1 MVEDLN
7 FHKVKK
13 LFFVIIFFIFFSTN
27 LFAQNL
33 KFKKLV
39 VLNDPWGSS
48 FLNNQKL
55 IITEKSGKIKI
66 IDILQKK
73 AVEVDHNLNFLEHGQ
88 GGLLDILYKEVSKE
102 SSLYGAKNLFK
113 NSFDEFSAINLEDN
127 ISEFDLESINR
138 SMRVSIASDE
148 EEMNKHLSFLA
159 NVGSVSPYVGLLG
172 TVWGI
177 MTSFQGLSDAT
188 QATIN
193 AVAPGI
199 SEALIATGMG
209 LFAAIPAVV
218 AFNKFTS
225 ESERISQSTLIFAEE
240 LASIF
245 YKKSINK
252 K

>member
-1 MVEDLN
+1 MDDISVLNLFLDAGLVVKIVMLLLFIASIISWIVIVERLN
-7 FHKVKK
+7 F
-13 LFFVIIFFIFFSTN
+13 FR
-27 LFAQNL
+27 
-33 KFKKLV
+33 
-39 VLNDPWGSS
+39 
-48 FLNNQKL
+48 
-55 IITEKSGKIKI
+55 KIKT
-66 IDILQKK
+66 DN
-73 AVEVDHNLNFLEHGQ
+73 DNFLKSFWNAKDLEF
-88 GGLLDILYKEVSKE
+88 LYKELPNDD
-102 SSLYGAKNLFK
+102 SLYGAMNLFK
-113 NSFDEFSAINLEDN
+113 NSFNEFSTMDSKNN
-127 ISEFDLESINR
+127 ISELDLETINR

-148 EEMNKHLSFLA
+148 EEMNKHLPFLA

-218 AFNKFTS
+218 AFNKFTA
-225 ESERISQSTLIFAEE
+225 ESETISQSTLIFAEE

>member
-1 MVEDLN
+1 MDDISVLNLILEAGIVVKIVMLILFIASILSWIIIVERYN
-7 FHKVKK
+7 FFRKVKSANDEF
-13 LFFVIIFFIFFSTN
+13 LRIF
-27 LFAQNL
+27 
-33 KFKKLV
+33 
-39 VLNDPWGSS
+39 W
-48 FLNNQKL
+48 
-55 IITEKSGKIKI
+55 SGK
-66 IDILQKK
+66 DLD
-73 AVEVDHNLNFLEHGQ
+73 ALYNEVLKDDN
-88 GGLLDILYKEVSKE
+88 
-102 SSLYGAKNLFK
+102 LYGARNLFK
-113 NSFDEFSAINLEDN
+113 NSFNEFNSIKVGDS

-159 NVGSVSPYVGLLG
+159 NVGSVSPYIGLLG

-177 MTSFQGLSDAT
+177 MTSFMGLSDAT

-225 ESERISQSTLIFAEE
+225 ESETISQGTLIFAEE

-245 YKKSINK
+245 YKQSIDK

>member
-1 MVEDLN
+1 MDDISIL
-7 FHKVKK
+7 
-13 LFFVIIFFIFFSTN
+13 N
-27 LFAQNL
+27 LFLEAGM
-33 KFKKLV
+33 V
-39 VLNDPWGSS
+39 VKIVMLLLFIASILSWIVIVERYR
-48 FLNNQKL
+48 FF
-55 IITEKSGKIKI
+55 EKIKS
-66 IDILQKK
+66 QNS
-73 AVEVDHNLNFLEHGQ
+73 AFLKRFWSGDD
-88 GGLLDILYKEVSKE
+88 LDILMKDISEDE
-102 SSLYGAKNLFK
+102 RNYGAINLFK
-113 NSFDEFSAINLEDN
+113 SSFEEFKILSKQESM
-127 ISEFDLESINR
+127 SESDLESINR

-199 SEALIATGMG
+199 SEALVATGMG

-218 AFNKFTS
+218 AFNKFIS
-225 ESERISQSTLIFAEE
+225 ESESFSQSTLIFAEE

-245 YKKSINK
+245 YKQAVK

>member
-1 MVEDLN
+1 MDDISVL
-7 FHKVKK
+7 
-13 LFFVIIFFIFFSTN
+13 N
-27 LFAQNL
+27 LFLEAGIVVKIVMLLLFIASILSWIVIVERFNFFRKIKNDNNNFL
-33 KFKKLV
+33 KTF
-39 VLNDPWGSS
+39 W
-48 FLNNQKL
+48 
-55 IITEKSGKIKI
+55 SGK
-66 IDILQKK
+66 D
-73 AVEVDHNLNFLEHGQ
+73 
-88 GGLLDILYKEVSKE
+88 LDTLYREVSKDT
-102 SSLYGAKNLFK
+102 SLYGARNLFK
-113 NSFDEFSAINLEDN
+113 NSFDEFSLIHSEDS
-127 ISEFDLESINR
+127 ISDFELESINR

-225 ESERISQSTLIFAEE
+225 ESETISQNTLIFAEE

-245 YKKSINK
+245 YKKSENK

>member
-1 MVEDLN
+1 MDDISVL
-7 FHKVKK
+7 
-13 LFFVIIFFIFFSTN
+13 N
-27 LFAQNL
+27 LFLEAGLVVKIVMLLLFIASILSWIIIVERYNF
-33 KFKKLV
+33 FKK
-39 VLNDPWGSS
+39 
-48 FLNNQKL
+48 
-55 IITEKSGKIKI
+55 I
-66 IDILQKK
+66 K
-73 AVEVDHNLNFLEHGQ
+73 AVNDAFLRAFWTDKD
-88 GGLLDILYKEVSKE
+88 LDILYKEISKE
-102 SSLYGAKNLFK
+102 ENLYGAMNLFK
-113 NSFDEFSAINLEDN
+113 NSFDEFNNIKAKENINELDLED
-127 ISEFDLESINR
+127 INR

-148 EEMNKHLSFLA
+148 EDMNKHLPFLA

-225 ESERISQSTLIFAEE
+225 ESESISQSTLIFAEE

-245 YKKSINK
+245 YKKSIK

>member
-1 MVEDLN
+1 MDDISVL
-7 FHKVKK
+7 
-13 LFFVIIFFIFFSTN
+13 N
-27 LFAQNL
+27 LFLEAGIVVKIVMLLLFIASILSWIVIVERSNFFRKIKNENDNFL
-33 KFKKLV
+33 KTF
-39 VLNDPWGSS
+39 W
-48 FLNNQKL
+48 
-55 IITEKSGKIKI
+55 SGK
-66 IDILQKK
+66 D
-73 AVEVDHNLNFLEHGQ
+73 
-88 GGLLDILYKEVSKE
+88 LDILYKEVSKE

-225 ESERISQSTLIFAEE
+225 ESETISQTTLIFAEE

>member
-1 MVEDLN
+1 MDEISVLN
-7 FHKVKK
+7 LFLEAGLVVKIVMTL
-13 LFFVIIFFIFFSTN
+13 LFVASILSWVVIIERYNFFTKIKN
-27 LFAQNL
+27 
-33 KFKKLV
+33 
-39 VLNDPWGSS
+39 
-48 FLNNQKL
+48 LNNEFLK
-55 IITEKSGKIKI
+55 
-66 IDILQKK
+66 
-73 AVEVDHNLNFLEHGQ
+73 NFWNNKDLT
-88 GGLLDILYKEVSKE
+88 LLYKDLSDNDF
-102 SSLYGAKNLFK
+102 LYGSMNLFK
-113 NSFDEFSAINLEDN
+113 NSYDEFQDINTN
-127 ISEFDLESINR
+127 KTISELDLEGINR
-138 SMRVSIASDE
+138 IMRVSIASDE

-225 ESERISQSTLIFAEE
+225 ESESISQSTMIFAEE
-240 LASIF
+240 LASIY
-245 YKKSINK
+245 YKQSIK

>member
-1 MVEDLN
+1 MDDISVL
-7 FHKVKK
+7 
-13 LFFVIIFFIFFSTN
+13 N
-27 LFAQNL
+27 LFLEAGLVVKIVMLLLFIASILSWIIIVERYNF
-33 KFKKLV
+33 FKK
-39 VLNDPWGSS
+39 
-48 FLNNQKL
+48 
-55 IITEKSGKIKI
+55 I
-66 IDILQKK
+66 K
-73 AVEVDHNLNFLEHGQ
+73 AVNDAFLRDFWTDKD
-88 GGLLDILYKEVSKE
+88 LDILYKEISKE
-102 SSLYGAKNLFK
+102 ENLYGAMNLFK
-113 NSFDEFSAINLEDN
+113 NSFDEFNNIKAKENINELDLED
-127 ISEFDLESINR
+127 INR

-148 EEMNKHLSFLA
+148 EDMNKHLPFLA

-225 ESERISQSTLIFAEE
+225 ESESISQSTLIFAEE

-245 YKKSINK
+245 YKRSIK

>member
-1 MVEDLN
+1 MDDISVLNLFLEAGLVVKIVMLLLFIASILSWIIIVERYNFFRKIKNLNDNFLQKFWSGEDL
-7 FHKVKK
+7 
-13 LFFVIIFFIFFSTN
+13 
-27 LFAQNL
+27 
-33 KFKKLV
+33 
-39 VLNDPWGSS
+39 
-48 FLNNQKL
+48 
-55 IITEKSGKIKI
+55 EK
-66 IDILQKK
+66 
-73 AVEVDHNLNFLEHGQ
+73 
-88 GGLLDILYKEVSKE
+88 LYKEISINE
-102 SSLYGAKNLFK
+102 SMYGAMSLFK
-113 NSFDEFSAINLEDN
+113 NSFDEYKSINFDQNNNEL
-127 ISEFDLESINR
+127 DLESINR

-148 EEMNKHLSFLA
+148 EEMNKHLPFLA

-209 LFAAIPAVV
+209 LFAAIPAVI

-225 ESERISQSTLIFAEE
+225 ESETISQKTLIFAEE

-245 YKKSINK
+245 YKQTIK

>member
-1 MVEDLN
+1 MDEISVLN
-7 FHKVKK
+7 LFLEAGLVVKIVMTL
-13 LFFVIIFFIFFSTN
+13 LFVASILSWIVIIERYNFFTKIKN
-27 LFAQNL
+27 
-33 KFKKLV
+33 
-39 VLNDPWGSS
+39 
-48 FLNNQKL
+48 LNNEFLK
-55 IITEKSGKIKI
+55 
-66 IDILQKK
+66 
-73 AVEVDHNLNFLEHGQ
+73 NFWNNKDLT
-88 GGLLDILYKEVSKE
+88 LLYKDLSDNDY
-102 SSLYGAKNLFK
+102 LYGSMNLFK
-113 NSFDEFSAINLEDN
+113 NSYNEFQDINTN
-127 ISEFDLESINR
+127 KTISELDLEGINR
-138 SMRVSIASDE
+138 IMRVSIASDE

-225 ESERISQSTLIFAEE
+225 ESESISQSTMIFAEE

-245 YKKSINK
+245 YKQSIK

>member
-1 MVEDLN
+1 MDDISVLNLFLEAGLVVKIVMLLLFIASILSWIVIVERYNFFNKIKNLNSNFLQKFWNGEDLD
-7 FHKVKK
+7 K
-13 LFFVIIFFIFFSTN
+13 
-27 LFAQNL
+27 
-33 KFKKLV
+33 
-39 VLNDPWGSS
+39 
-48 FLNNQKL
+48 
-55 IITEKSGKIKI
+55 
-66 IDILQKK
+66 
-73 AVEVDHNLNFLEHGQ
+73 
-88 GGLLDILYKEVSKE
+88 LYKEISRDK
-102 SSLYGAKNLFK
+102 SMYGAMSLFK
-113 NSFDEFSAINLEDN
+113 NSFDEYKSMNFDQNNNEL
-127 ISEFDLESINR
+127 DLESINR
-138 SMRVSIASDE
+138 TMRVSIDSDE
-148 EEMNKHLSFLA
+148 EEMNKHLPFLA

-218 AFNKFTS
+218 AFNKFTA
-225 ESERISQSTLIFAEE
+225 ESETISQNTLIFAEE

-245 YKKSINK
+245 YKQSIK

>member
-1 MVEDLN
+1 MDDVSVLNLFLEAGIVVKIVMLILFIASILSWIVIVERSI
-7 FHKVKK
+7 FFRKIKK
-13 LFFVIIFFIFFSTN
+13 LNDNF
-27 LFAQNL
+27 L
-33 KFKKLV
+33 KKF
-39 VLNDPWGSS
+39 W
-48 FLNNQKL
+48 
-55 IITEKSGKIKI
+55 SGK
-66 IDILQKK
+66 D
-73 AVEVDHNLNFLEHGQ
+73 
-88 GGLLDILYKEVSKE
+88 LDNLYKEVSNDG
-102 SSLYGAKNLFK
+102 SVYGAMSLFK
-113 NSFDEFSAINLEDN
+113 NSFDEYNSIKSDQN
-127 ISEFDLESINR
+127 ISELDLESINR

-148 EEMNKHLSFLA
+148 EEMNKHLPFLA
-159 NVGSVSPYVGLLG
+159 NVGSVSRYVGLLG

-225 ESERISQSTLIFAEE
+225 ESENISQSTLIFAEE

-245 YKKSINK
+245 YKQSIK
-252 K
+252 Y

>member
-1 MVEDLN
+1 MDDISVLNLFLEAGLVVKIVMLLLFIASILSWIVIVERYNFFRKIKNLNDNFLQKFWSGEDL
-7 FHKVKK
+7 
-13 LFFVIIFFIFFSTN
+13 
-27 LFAQNL
+27 
-33 KFKKLV
+33 
-39 VLNDPWGSS
+39 
-48 FLNNQKL
+48 
-55 IITEKSGKIKI
+55 EK
-66 IDILQKK
+66 
-73 AVEVDHNLNFLEHGQ
+73 
-88 GGLLDILYKEVSKE
+88 LYKEISINE
-102 SSLYGAKNLFK
+102 SVYGAMSLFK
-113 NSFDEFSAINLEDN
+113 NSFDEYKSINFDQNNNEL
-127 ISEFDLESINR
+127 DLESINR
-138 SMRVSIASDE
+138 SMRVSITSDE
-148 EEMNKHLSFLA
+148 EEMNKHLPFLA

-209 LFAAIPAVV
+209 LFAAIPAVI

-225 ESERISQSTLIFAEE
+225 ESETISQKTLIFAEE

-245 YKKSINK
+245 YKQSIK

>member
-1 MVEDLN
+1 MDDISVL
-7 FHKVKK
+7 
-13 LFFVIIFFIFFSTN
+13 N
-27 LFAQNL
+27 LFLEAGLVVKIVMMLLFIASILSWIIIVERYNF
-33 KFKKLV
+33 FKKIKDV
-39 VLNDPWGSS
+39 NDA
-48 FLNNQKL
+48 FLSDFW
-55 IITEKSGKIKI
+55 TGR
-66 IDILQKK
+66 D
-73 AVEVDHNLNFLEHGQ
+73 
-88 GGLLDILYKEVSKE
+88 LDVLYKEISKE
-102 SSLYGAKNLFK
+102 ENLYGAMNLFK
-113 NSFDEFSAINLEDN
+113 NSYEKFNYIKSKENINELDLED
-127 ISEFDLESINR
+127 INR

-148 EEMNKHLSFLA
+148 EDMNKHLPFLA

-225 ESERISQSTLIFAEE
+225 ESESISQSTLIFAEE

-245 YKKSINK
+245 YKKSIK